1 LNFSFRHLYFP
12 FSLAALLMAVC
23 SAHGQFW
30 QPYELPDGVTHQYN
44 SGYWGGGVSMADFDK
59 DGWDDL
65 FLCSRGGDPLL
76 LKSVNGDLQPWP
88 SGITNSGEMK
98 QVTWVDFD
106 NDGDRDLS
114 ITGLDMP
121 VRIFV
126 NDSNVLT
133 QLPQGS
139 GISPISLVSY
149 GHSWGDY
156 DRDGD
161 LDLFV
166 CNYDAEFMG
175 YVNSDNQLYRN
186 EGGGL
191 FTDVTLEAGFASM
204 VNYTFMSIW
213 MDYNR
218 DLYPDLLVINDRYDV
233 PNYFYHN
240 NGDGT
245 FTEIG
250 TQANLDDYIFGMTA
264 TADDFDN
271 DGDLDIY
278 ITNGTAGNFH
288 KRNNGDGTFTDV
300 DEEQGT
306 TLNRF
311 CWSAQFVDANRDGWQ
326 DLHICSTPH
335 ITLSGQNFLYLNNG
349 QSYSNATDTSG
360 IAADNGW
367 SRSSALGDFNRD
379 GLADIAVC
387 KSSPNSSTFWTAVP
401 NANHWLKVT
410 LEGVQSNRD
419 GVSTWIDLYAGGQQ
433 QTRYTYCG
441 EGYLSQNSFSEFFGV
456 GQVSVIDSLVLHWPS
471 GIEDRWYR
479 IPADQQ
485 LFLVEGSSQ
494 SAMIVS
500 NAGNTLCGNDSLQ
513 FGISGEW
520 TALTWNAGS
529 NDSTITISTE
539 GALVALVND
548 EWGNTFLTDTVW
560 VIVNESPSITQ
571 NVQNVSCNGLSD
583 GVLELIPDI
592 PLQLTLN
599 GVTAESNVFTGLEA
613 GSYELIWQDEHGCL
627 GSVQAVVEEPQP
639 FVVQAIA
646 EHVSCVGGA
655 DGAVSFQYS
664 GGTPEFF
671 FMGNNPVVSELS
683 AGDYLYIVSD
693 ANGCVQM
700 VPVTITEPQALDM
713 VITSSPETN
722 ESLNGSITCSVD
734 GGTPPYAYSLDGV
747 VQSDSAWFN
756 LSQGSYLVS
765 VTDSLGCTLQQELL
779 VDATSGL
786 VSNAPV
792 SIEVFPNPTKQGN
805 PVQIHAQSPI
815 ELMSVFT
822 IDGRL
827 VYQSMNASTYAEV
840 PSDELQAGVY
850 YMRVVS
856 CGVVSSH
863 RLVIVQ

>member
-1 LNFSFRHLYFP
+1 
-12 FSLAALLMAVC
+12 
-23 SAHGQFW
+23 
-30 QPYELPDGVTHQYN
+30 
-44 SGYWGGGVSMADFDK
+44 MADFDK
-59 DGWDDL
+59 DGWDDI
-65 FLCSRGGDPLL
+65 FLCSRGEDPLL
-76 LKSVNGDLQPWP
+76 LKSVNGNLQPWP
-88 SGITNSGEMK
+88 IGISNSGEMK

-126 NDSNVLT
+126 NESNVLT
-133 QLPQGS
+133 PLPQGS
-139 GISPISLVSY
+139 GISAVSLVSF

-166 CNYDAEFMG
+166 CNYDGEFMG

-218 DLYPDLLVINDRYDV
+218 DFYPDLLVINDRYDV

-335 ITLSGQNFLYLNNG
+335 ISLSGQNFLYLNNG
-349 QSYSNATDTSG
+349 QAFSNATDTSG
-360 IAADNGW
+360 IATDNGW
-367 SRSSALGDFNRD
+367 SRSTALGDFNRD
-379 GLADIAVC
+379 GLADLAVS
-387 KSSPNSSTFWTAVP
+387 KSSPNNSTFWSAVP
-401 NANHWLKVT
+401 NANHWLKLT

-419 GVSTWIDLYAGGQQ
+419 GVSTWIDLFSGGQQ

-456 GQVSVIDSLVLHWPS
+456 GQASVIDSLVLHWPS
-471 GIEDRWYR
+471 GIVDRWHR
-479 IPADQQ
+479 IPADQE
-485 LFLVEGSSQ
+485 LYLVEGSSQ
-494 SAMIVS
+494 SVSIVTEH
-500 NAGNTLCGNDSLQ
+500 GNTLCGNDSLQ
-513 FGISGEW
+513 FGIQGEW
-520 TALTWNAGS
+520 AAVEWNTS
-529 NDSTITISTE
+529 VNNSWVTISAE
-539 GALVALVND
+539 GPLVARVND
-548 EWGNTFLTDTVW
+548 EWGNAFLSDTVW
-560 VIVNESPSITQ
+560 VVLNEQPTIIT
-571 NVQNVSCNGLSD
+571 NVQDVSCNGLSD
-583 GVLELIPDI
+583 GVISLIPDV

-599 GVTAESNVFTGLEA
+599 GVAAGSNVFSGLEE
-613 GSYELIWQDEHGCL
+613 GSYEFIWEDEHGCL
-627 GSVQAVVEEPQP
+627 GSVQAAVNQPQP
-639 FVVQAIA
+639 FLAQAFMQG
-646 EHVSCVGGA
+646 VSCAGA
-655 DGAVSFQYS
+655 SDGAVSFQYS

-671 FMGNNPVVSELS
+671 FVGNNPVVSEMAS
-683 AGDYLYIVSD
+683 GDYLYIVSD

-734 GGTPPYAYSLDGV
+734 GGTPPYSYSLDGV

-779 VDATSGL
+779 VDAISGI
-786 VSNAPV
+786 VSNASV
-792 SIEVFPNPTKQGN
+792 SMEVFPNPTKQGI

-815 ELMSVFT
+815 EVVSVST

-827 VYQSMNASTYAEV
+827 VYQSMNASTYTEV